1 MENIELALNTIFEN
15 KPTKLILSNFK
26 DTSGQFKKIVI
37 TQKNS
42 QFQIEK
48 FTEKQA
54 FHELVESTELQSR
67 THEFLTEGFRQLNT
81 FSDTTVFELKV
92 SKKGKV
98 FLGKSKNQDV
108 TKQMD
113 NGHNRKKN
121 YLLPEGTVIAPLVD
135 MGIFT
140 KEGKVVQSMYDKF
153 KQINRFIEQVD
164 DAIRVSNLKEMTVI
178 DFGCGKSYLTFI
190 LYYYLSEVC
199 GIKTNMIGL
208 DLKEDVITK
217 CNIAAEKYGYEGL
230 RFQMGDINGFEWPHP
245 VDMVLTLHACDTAT
259 DYALFNAVQWD
270 AKMIFS
276 VPCCQHELNGQIAS
290 DELSILSRY
299 GIIKERAAAL
309 MTDAVRGNLLE
320 VCGYRTQLLEFVDL
334 SHTPKNILI
343 RAVKANI
350 NVKVKKDR
358 LDEVTRLCEQFD
370 LKPMLLNLLDKSGK
384 LTI

>member
-230 RFQMGDINGFEWPHP
+230 RFQMGDINGFEWSHP
-245 VDMVLTLHACDTAT
+245 VDMVITLHACDTAT

-320 VCGYRTQLLEFVDL
+320 VCGYKTQLLEFVDL

-358 LDEVTRLCEQFD
+358 LDEVIRLCEQFD

>member
-54 FHELVESTELQSR
+54 FHEIVESTELQSR
-67 THEFLTEGFRQLNT
+67 THLFLTDGFRQLNT

-230 RFQMGDINGFEWPHP
+230 RFQMGDINGFEWSHP
-245 VDMVLTLHACDTAT
+245 VDMVITLHACDTAT

-320 VCGYRTQLLEFVDL
+320 VCGYKTQLLEFVDL

-358 LDEVTRLCEQFD
+358 LDEVIRLCEQFD